1 MRELRYSVAHTLT
14 GRYVNGVHMRVM
26 LVLSAIAFSA
36 LGASVGDAKLNISE
50 GRFEQ
55 GKSELELL
63 ASKGDAE
70 AQYELGRLYFGSSD
84 MEQDYSKGIPLL
96 RSSAG
101 QGYPVAQVDLAELY
115 LYGIGVLQDFKAAYM
130 WANIG
135 THNGNKRG
143 EDVRNQAGKL
153 LTREDISK
161 AQDLSRFCLK
171 SGYVD
176 CGDY

>member
-1 MRELRYSVAHTLT
+1 
-14 GRYVNGVHMRVM
+14 MRVM

-36 LGASVGDAKLNISE
+36 LGVSVDDAKLNISE

-55 GKSELELL
+55 GKRELELL
-63 ASKGDAE
+63 VSKGDAK
-70 AQYELGRLYFGSSD
+70 AQYELGRLYFGSND
-84 MEQDYSKGIPLL
+84 IEQDYSKGILLL

-101 QGYPVAQVDLAELY
+101 QGYSVAQVDLAELY

-143 EDVRNQAGKL
+143 EDIRSQAGKL
-153 LTREDISK
+153 LTSEGINK
-161 AQDLSRFCLK
+161 AQELSHFCLK